1 MTKYNAL
8 ILKLSNSQLI
18 ELKPGMKNG
27 NEVTW
32 NLSSNLR
39 ATSNNET
46 NFSHKLL
53 LTDAQV
59 SEICK
64 AFANGSSA
72 NIKFFKNL

>member
-1 MTKYNAL
+1 MTKQNPL
-8 ILKLSNSQLI
+8 ILKFSNSQLI

-32 NLSSNLR
+32 NLSSNLI

-46 NFSHKLL
+46 KFSNKLL

-64 AFANGSSA
+64 PFANGSSA
-72 NIKFFKNL
+72 NIKFFKNV

>member
-8 ILKLSNSQLI
+8 SLKLSNLQLI

-27 NEVTW
+27 NEVTS
-32 NLSSNLR
+32 NLSSNLI

-72 NIKFFKNL
+72 NINFFKNL